1 MHSRTT
7 LRSRT
12 SVRVA
17 MVALATVFAATACGS
32 SDAGG
37 NANGNT
43 DVATGGKLFST
54 ADTETAKLGSDAA
67 PGEFPRTITHA
78 LGETTLEAKPTR
90 VVVLDSGELDEVLS
104 LGITPVGIA
113 SPESAAGQPSYLA
126 NKLVGVPDVGTTNNL
141 NLEAITALQP
151 DLILGSKL
159 RQDKLYPQLAAIA
172 PTVFSI
178 RPGFPW
184 KENFLLAGDAL
195 GEETKAEQVLND
207 YQTHADQVRES
218 IDGSPTISLVR
229 FMSGKLR
236 LYGNLSFIGV
246 ILKDVGL
253 PRPAIQD
260 IDELAVEVSPETIT
274 EAEETESSTPATE
287 IPPTPARPPS
297 LPPAVGQHG
306 RSQGRPRHRGQR
318 RDLVPGSRPDR
329 CRPGS
334 RRPAGQARQVAV
346 TEAKT
351 AARLSGVER
360 RFSFSGCPAR
370 GVRSSSSAGRREIP
384 RID

>member
-1 MHSRTT
+1 MLTRTSFRT
-7 LRSRT
+7 RT
-12 SVRVA
+12 SVRIA
-17 MVALATVFAATACGS
+17 MVALATVFAATACGT
-32 SDAGG
+32 SDAGS

-54 ADTETAKLGSDAA
+54 ADTETAKLGSDSA
-67 PGEFPRTITHA
+67 PGEFPRTVTHA
-78 LGETTLEAKPTR
+78 LGEVTLETKPTR

-126 NKLVGVPDVGTTNNL
+126 DKLVGVPDVGTTNNL
-141 NLEAITALQP
+141 NLEAITALKP

-159 RQDKLYPQLAAIA
+159 RQDKLYPQLSAIA

-195 GEETKAEQVLND
+195 GEETKAEQILND
-207 YQTHADQVRES
+207 YQTHADEVRAS

-274 EAEETESSTPATE
+274 QAEGDQIFYSSYGSPADTGQTTVTAGPLWATMDAVKDGRASEVSDETWFLGLG
-287 IPPTPARPPS
+287 PTGAN
-297 LPPAVGQHG
+297 LVLE
-306 RSQGRPRHRGQR
+306 
-318 RDLVPGSRPDR
+318 DL
-329 CRPGS
+329 
-334 RRPAGQARQVAV
+334 
-346 TEAKT
+346 EAK
-351 AARLSGVER
+351 LGK
-360 RFSFSGCPAR
+360 
-370 GVRSSSSAGRREIP
+370 
-384 RID
+384 

>member
-1 MHSRTT
+1 MTSRTT
-7 LRSRT
+7 LRGRT

-17 MVALATVFAATACGS
+17 MIALATIFAATACGT

-37 NANGNT
+37 NATGNT
-43 DVATGGKLFST
+43 DVATGGTLFST
-54 ADTETAKLGSDAA
+54 ADSETAKLGTDAA
-67 PGEFPRTITHA
+67 PGQFPRTVTHA
-78 LGETTLEAKPTR
+78 LGETVIESKPTR
-90 VVVLDSGELDEVLS
+90 VVVLDSGELDQVLT

-126 NKLVGVPDVGTTNNL
+126 DKLSGVPDVGTTNNL
-141 NLEAITALQP
+141 NLEAITALHP

-159 RQDKLYPQLAAIA
+159 RADKLYSQLSAIA

-184 KENFLLAGDAL
+184 KENFLLTSAAL
-195 GEETKAEQVLND
+195 DEQAKAVEVLND
-207 YQTHADQVRES
+207 YQEHADRVRQS

-274 EAEETESSTPATE
+274 EAEGDRIFYSSYGKPADTGQTTVVAGPLWESMNAVKEGHAVEVSDETWFLGLG
-287 IPPTPARPPS
+287 PTGAG
-297 LPPAVGQHG
+297 LVLD
-306 RSQGRPRHRGQR
+306 
-318 RDLVPGSRPDR
+318 DL
-329 CRPGS
+329 
-334 RRPAGQARQVAV
+334 QA
-346 TEAKT
+346 K
-351 AARLSGVER
+351 LGK
-360 RFSFSGCPAR
+360 
-370 GVRSSSSAGRREIP
+370 
-384 RID
+384 